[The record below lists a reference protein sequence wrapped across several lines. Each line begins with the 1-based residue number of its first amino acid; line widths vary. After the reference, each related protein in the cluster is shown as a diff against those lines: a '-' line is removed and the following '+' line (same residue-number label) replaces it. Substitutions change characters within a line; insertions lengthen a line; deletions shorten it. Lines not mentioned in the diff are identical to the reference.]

1 MRKIKL
7 EKLFYKNKWQK
18 PISEKVFKNFTFD
31 DQKIEIPNCNK
42 KDLDKCIVSAK
53 IGQNLFKKFSNEKK
67 SKILKKISLSIRK
80 EANILALK
88 EKIELGKSFNNAKK
102 EMIACANLWMHASKI
117 VKQKKKKIIKKQN
130 VRLFECLEPVGIVC
144 LIIPWNFPMIV
155 LSERLPYILAAGN
168 SVIIKPSEYGTLSIN
183 YLVKIIQ
190 KQGLPIGTI
199 NFITGDK
206 SVGQK
211 LIEKKEISMISFTGS
226 TKSGK
231 EIYSAASNSIKRL
244 SLELGGKNPMAIFA
258 DANLNSAAEDILYSF
273 THNAG
278 QCCVSGSRLFIQKKI
293 YKKFI
298 KILKFKIKNLS
309 FYQSTATKSQFDKI
323 KKIINK
329 SIKIKIPIIYR
340 EVKLFDNTKR
350 IIFPIIFKQ
359 NKNSKILDQEIFGP
373 VLTIETFNN
382 TEKLVDLMNNT
393 NYGLSAL
400 IWTKNKGK
408 AFDLASKINFGRIW
422 INGNISQNYPDLSIG
437 GFKESGLNRETGVS
451 GIKTYSEIKSII
463 MN

>member
-1 MRKIKL
+1 MEKIRLK
-7 EKLFYKNKWQK
+7 KLFYNNKWRK
-18 PISEKVFKNFTFD
+18 PSAKKFFKHYTYNGAEI
-31 DQKIEIPNCNK
+31 KIPNCNGEDIK
-42 KDLDKCIVSAK
+42 KCINSAK
-53 IGQNLFKKFSNEKK
+53 IGANKFKSFSNIKK
-67 SKILKKISLSIRK
+67 SNILKKISLIIKK
-80 EANILALK
+80 EANNLAIK
-88 EKIELGKSFNNAKK
+88 ESVELGKNFSNAKK
-102 EMIACANLWMHASKI
+102 EMLACADLWSHASKE
-117 VKQKKKKIIKKQN
+117 VKEKKNKIINKKN
-130 VRLFECLEPVGIVC
+130 VKLIEYMDPVGIVC

-183 YLVKIIQ
+183 YLLKIIQ
-190 KQGLPIGTI
+190 KQGLPTGAI

-211 LIEKKEISMISFTGS
+211 LIERKEISMISFTGS

-231 EIYSAASNSIKRL
+231 KIYSAASSSIKRL

-278 QCCVSGSRLFIQKKI
+278 QCCVSGSKLFIQKKI

-298 KILKFKIKNLS
+298 KILKSKIKNLS
-309 FYQSTATKSQFDKI
+309 FYQSTATQDQFNKI

-340 EVKLFDNTKR
+340 EPRLFDNTKR
-350 IIFPIIFKQ
+350 IIFPIIFKK
-359 NKNSKILDQEIFGP
+359 NKNSEILDQEIFGP
-373 VLTIETFNN
+373 VLTIEIFSNI
-382 TEKLVDLMNNT
+382 EKLVELMNNT

-400 IWTKNKGK
+400 IWTKNKAK
-408 AFDLASKINFGRIW
+408 AFNLASQINFGRIW